1 MVQLAAGETR
11 VMRSFKH
18 KEAGITLLEVMLSIL
33 VIGIMIPAIF
43 GVILSIEKSAERVVR
58 EQRITTVMQ
67 TAIESFKA
75 QDSGSIKLGEET
87 ISDYMYKGYEVTYN
101 VSRVSGFDELYEVNV
116 VLRIDREVASEF
128 TFLFSPRGV

>member
-75 QDSGSIKLGEET
+75 QNSGSIKLGEET

>member
-101 VSRVSGFDELYEVNV
+101 VSLVSGFDELYEVNV